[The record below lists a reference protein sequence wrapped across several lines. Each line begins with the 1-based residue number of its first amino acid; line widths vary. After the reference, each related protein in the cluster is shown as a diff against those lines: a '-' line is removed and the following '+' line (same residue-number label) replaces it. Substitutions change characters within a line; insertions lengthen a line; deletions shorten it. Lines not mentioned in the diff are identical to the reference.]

1 MGENHGEVNIGV
13 RPDRARHL
21 WRSSSRP
28 AMFGGVAGER
38 TQYCDLFGIQ
48 RRHVE
53 LDVKFI
59 FDRHDHFEYAER
71 IDYFTKK
78 KIKIIRYR
86 RWIKPQLL
94 DRPGIFGQEELADL
108 LLSNPI
114 HAG

>member
-1 MGENHGEVNIGV
+1 
-13 RPDRARHL
+13 
-21 WRSSSRP
+21 
-28 AMFGGVAGER
+28 MFGGVAGER
-38 TQYCDLFGIQ
+38 TQYCDLFGLQ

-53 LDVKFI
+53 LDMKFI

-86 RWIKPQLL
+86 GWIQPQSP
-94 DRPGIFGQEELADL
+94 DRPGMSRQEKFADL
-108 LLSNPI
+108 LASNAI